1 MSLGLR
7 QIGLGC
13 ALAAIAVVSVCAQS
27 NSYQRIFPQSKA
39 AIDEA
44 LKNMQPNLS
53 GRLPVLE
60 GFAQAGQYS
69 LDHYQRGYF
78 QATVKVIP
86 IPQGGSLVRVNVKVT
101 AWYKDP
107 EAYRSGYQLMT
118 SNGRL
123 EGDLMDQL
131 ADLLGGVPG
140 AAVASSSNTDAGNR
154 EASSATS
161 AADPAVEPADSAPSA
176 ASSSQTSD
184 SHPSEMAGSNQMP
197 EPQLDE
203 PKTPSTTAQPASPS
217 PSETTNLAPT
227 APNPKSPDTNQTFS
241 NQTFSN
247 QTFSTS
253 MNHDLGG
260 NLARPGS
267 SGPDMAGSGKA
278 GSGSTATAAPPVPK
292 TSAAIQTEIDGLE
305 EILKNQSHPKNLV
318 AVKKSGTPVVDSPS
332 LNGKTL
338 FLASVHDEF
347 EMLSFNGD
355 WVHVRISGLSRGWI
369 WRNSVEMPEG
379 IPDTEAAPANA
390 QATASDLFHI
400 VREETTQFPGD
411 WAPLRGKNVKLI
423 TVEKIGDNPKDA
435 GPKERLAFVKFLFEK
450 NYAELSQ
457 KSAQL
462 SGIVVIFDSAD
473 GGMIGATLGTL
484 QQWRAGTLSDSALWH
499 KTFFDPPEIV
509 DSSGSSASQ

>member
-1 MSLGLR
+1 MR
-7 QIGLGC
+7 QGWRQVGLGC
-13 ALAAIAVVSVCAQS
+13 FLVALAAVSAYAQS
-27 NSYQRIFPQSKA
+27 NSYQRVFPQSKA

-60 GFAQAGQYS
+60 GFAQPAQYS

-86 IPQGGSLVRVNVKVT
+86 VPDGGTLVRVSTKVT

-107 EAYRSGYQLMT
+107 EAYRSGYQLLN

-123 EGDLMDQL
+123 EADLMDQL

-140 AAVASSSNTDAGNR
+140 ATVASSSNAVDQGTSSTPAATDFNSAPNSV
-154 EASSATS
+154 SSA
-161 AADPAVEPADSAPSA
+161 A
-176 ASSSQTSD
+176 ASPSQSSETS
-184 SHPSEMAGSNQMP
+184 GSKQMP

-203 PKTPSTTAQPASPS
+203 PKTPSADAQPALSA
-217 PSETTNLAPT
+217 PSEAKASAPT
-227 APNPKSPDTNQTFS
+227 APNPKFLDTNQTFS
-241 NQTFSN
+241 ASLNQG
-247 QTFSTS
+247 
-253 MNHDLGG
+253 LG
-260 NLARPGS
+260 NLTKPGS
-267 SGPDMAGSGKA
+267 PDSDAARSGKT
-278 GSGSTATAAPPVPK
+278 GNGNSATPAFPK
-292 TSAAIQTEIDGLE
+292 TSAATQTEIDSLE
-305 EILKNQSHPKNLV
+305 EILRNQSHPKNLI
-318 AVKKSGTPVVDSPS
+318 AVKKSGTPVVDTPS

-338 FLASVHDEF
+338 FLASLHDEF

-355 WVHVRISGLSRGWI
+355 WVHVRVSGLSRGWI
-369 WRNSVEMPEG
+369 WRNSVEMPDG

-390 QATASDLFHI
+390 QATAADLFHI
-400 VREETTQFPGD
+400 TREETAQFPGD

-423 TVEKIGDNPKDA
+423 TVEKIGDNPKDS

-450 NYAELSQ
+450 NYAELSE

-462 SGIVVIFDSAD
+462 SGIVVIFDSVD

-499 KTFFDPPEIV
+499 KTFFDPPEIF

>member
-1 MSLGLR
+1 MRPGWR
-7 QIGLGC
+7 QVGLGYVL
-13 ALAAIAVVSVCAQS
+13 ALVVVSAYAQS
-27 NSYQRIFPQSKA
+27 NSYQRVFPQSKA

-60 GFAQAGQYS
+60 GFAQPAQYS

-78 QATVKVIP
+78 QATVKVVP
-86 IPQGGSLVRVNVKVT
+86 IPDGGSLVRVSTKVT

-107 EAYRSGYQLMT
+107 EAYRSGYQLLN

-123 EGDLMDQL
+123 EADLMDQL

-140 AAVASSSNTDAGNR
+140 ATVASSSNAGAGDQ
-154 EASSATS
+154 EASSANS
-161 AADPAVEPADSAPSA
+161 AADFTSAPDSAPSA
-176 ASSSQTSD
+176 AASASQS
-184 SHPSEMAGSNQMP
+184 SEMAGSKQMP

-203 PKTPSTTAQPASPS
+203 PKTTAAAVQAQPASPTPAEAKTS
-217 PSETTNLAPT
+217 APA
-227 APNPKSPDTNQTFS
+227 APGPKFPDTNQTFS
-241 NQTFSN
+241 ASL
-247 QTFSTS
+247 
-253 MNHDLGG
+253 NHGLAD
-260 NLARPGS
+260 NLARPDS
-267 SGPDMAGSGKA
+267 VGSGKTS
-278 GSGSTATAAPPVPK
+278 SGSSATPPVPN
-292 TSAAIQTEIDGLE
+292 TSAATQTEIDSLE
-305 EILKNQSHPKNLV
+305 EILRNQSHPKNLV
-318 AVKKSGTPVVDSPS
+318 AVKKSGTPVVDTPS

-338 FLASVHDEF
+338 FLASLHDEF

-355 WVHVRISGLSRGWI
+355 WVHVRVSGLSRGWI

-390 QATASDLFHI
+390 QATAADLFHI
-400 VREETTQFPGD
+400 VREETAQFPGD
-411 WAPLRGKNVKLI
+411 WAPLRAKNVKII
-423 TVEKIGDNPKDA
+423 TVEKIDENAKDA

-450 NYAELSQ
+450 NYTELSE
-457 KSAQL
+457 KSAEL

-499 KTFFDPPEIV
+499 KTFFDPPEIF

>member
-1 MSLGLR
+1 MRPGWR
-7 QIGLGC
+7 QVGLGC
-13 ALAAIAVVSVCAQS
+13 VLALVVSAYAQS
-27 NSYQRIFPQSKA
+27 NSYQRVFPQSKA

-60 GFAQAGQYS
+60 GFAQPAQYS

-86 IPQGGSLVRVNVKVT
+86 IPEGGSLVRVNVKVT

-107 EAYRSGYQLMT
+107 EAYRSGYQLLN

-140 AAVASSSNTDAGNR
+140 AAVASNSNTDAGSQGT
-154 EASSATS
+154 SSATS
-161 AADPAVEPADSAPSA
+161 AEDLAAEPADSAPSA
-176 ASSSQTSD
+176 SHSSD
-184 SHPSEMAGSNQMP
+184 VAGNKQMP
-197 EPQLDE
+197 EAQLDE
-203 PKTPSTTAQPASPS
+203 PKTAPLAAQPQTAPPAPAEAKTAAS
-217 PSETTNLAPT
+217 LAPS
-227 APNPKSPDTNQTFS
+227 AKFPDTNQTLS
-241 NQTFSN
+241 NQTFSASLN
-247 QTFSTS
+247 QG
-253 MNHDLGG
+253 LG
-260 NLARPGS
+260 NLARPGVS
-267 SGPDMAGSGKA
+267 ELDSAGSGKG
-278 GSGSTATAAPPVPK
+278 GSGSTATPPVPK
-292 TSAAIQTEIDGLE
+292 TSSAIQSEIDGLE
-305 EILKNQSHPKNLV
+305 EILRNQTHPKNLV

-332 LNGKTL
+332 LNAKTL
-338 FLASVHDEF
+338 FLASLHDEF

-379 IPDTEAAPANA
+379 IPDTEAAPSNA

-400 VREETTQFPGD
+400 MREETAQFPGD
-411 WAPLRGKNVKLI
+411 WAPLRGKNVKII
-423 TVEKIGDNPKDA
+423 TVEKIDEKSKDA

-450 NYAELSQ
+450 NYAELSE

-462 SGIVVIFDSAD
+462 SGIVIIFDSAD

-499 KTFFDPPEIV
+499 KTFFDPPEIF